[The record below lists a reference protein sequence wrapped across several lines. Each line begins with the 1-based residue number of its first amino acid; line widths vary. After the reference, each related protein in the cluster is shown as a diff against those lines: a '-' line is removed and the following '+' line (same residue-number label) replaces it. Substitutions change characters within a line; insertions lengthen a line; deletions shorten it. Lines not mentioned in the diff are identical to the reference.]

1 MIKSNQNEKK
11 ITALYCRLSQED
23 ENKGD
28 SDSIINQKSI
38 LTKYAK
44 DNGFENI
51 EVFVD
56 DGYSGVS
63 FNRPDFQRLLE
74 LMEQGRVSTLIT
86 KDLSR
91 LGRNYIEVGNYTE
104 ILFPRWNVRY
114 IAVNDN
120 YDSLYSESNEYA
132 PLKNLFNEWFARDT
146 SKKIRAAI
154 KAKAERGERIGTV
167 IPYGYKRDPEIKG
180 HLLINPETAPV
191 VKMIFSLCAEGKGPR
206 VIANALRE
214 KKIPKPTMYRFMTEG
229 IYGTVTDTEDMY
241 GWNDRTVAGILDNEI
256 YLGHTV
262 NCRTTVVSYKDK
274 RVIDRPESE
283 QYRFEHTHEAIVDQ
297 TTWDIVRQVRQG
309 KRRRNSM
316 GEVNKYSGLLYCAD
330 CGSKLYFVRGRTMEP
345 DAFNFICS
353 RYRKHMGEKQCTPH
367 SIREIAL
374 DEIILE
380 EIRRVTSEARKHTAE
395 FVRFISQKSSSEN
408 RKELNA
414 KLSEQ
419 GKLTKRNEELNLLF
433 KRLYED
439 NVLGKVTNEQFR
451 MLSDGYNAEQKTT
464 VERLE
469 QLKVEIEQ
477 LKSTA
482 VNVERFVSLARRYT
496 DIREL
501 TPEILRTFISKIV
514 IHERPSRKKSE
525 GEQRIDIY
533 FTHIGSMPDSESEK
547 VDHCRDKAISAR
559 TAEFSDTHQKPIS
572 SIRA

>member
-1 MIKSNQNEKK
+1 MKSNQNEKK

-44 DNGFENI
+44 DNGFESI

-74 LMEQGRVSTLIT
+74 LMEQGKVSTLIT

-154 KAKAERGERIGTV
+154 KAKAERGERVGTV

-180 HLLINPETAPV
+180 HLLINPETASV

-206 VIANALRE
+206 VIANALRK

-229 IYGTVTDTEDMY
+229 IYGAVTDTEDMY

-283 QYRFEHTHEAIVDQ
+283 QYRFENTHEAIVDR

-330 CGSKLYFVRGRTMEP
+330 CGSKLYFVRGRTMKP

-380 EIRRVTSEARKHTAE
+380 EIRRVISEARKHTAE

-469 QLKVEIEQ
+469 QLKTEIEQ

-482 VNVERFVSLARRYT
+482 INVERFVALARKYT

-514 IHERPSRKKSE
+514 IHERPSRKKNE

-533 FTHIGSMPDSESEK
+533 FTHIGSMPDSESERA
-547 VDHCRDKAISAR
+547 DHCRDKAISAK
-559 TAEFSDTHQKPIS
+559 TAQFPDADQKPFS
-572 SIRA
+572 TIRA

>member
-74 LMEQGRVSTLIT
+74 LMEQGKVSTLIT

-482 VNVERFVSLARRYT
+482 VNVERFVSLARKYT

>member
-74 LMEQGRVSTLIT
+74 LMEKGRVSTLIT

-154 KAKAERGERIGTV
+154 KAKAERGERVGTV
-167 IPYGYKRDPEIKG
+167 IPYGYKRNPEIKG
-180 HLLINPETAPV
+180 HLIINPETAPV

-206 VIANALRE
+206 VIANALRK

-283 QYRFEHTHEAIVDQ
+283 QYRFENTHEAIVDQ

-330 CGSKLYFVRGRTMEP
+330 CGSKLYFVRGRTMKP

-380 EIRRVTSEARKHTAE
+380 EIRRVISEARKHTAE

-419 GKLTKRNEELNLLF
+419 SKLTKRNEELNLLF

-439 NVLGKVTNEQFR
+439 NVLGKVTYEQFR

-469 QLKVEIEQ
+469 QLKAEIDQ

-482 VNVERFVSLARRYT
+482 INVERFVALARRYT

-514 IHERPSRKKSE
+514 IHERPSRKKND

-533 FTHIGSMPDSESEK
+533 FTHIGSMPDSEPERA
-547 VDHCRDKAISAR
+547 DHCRNKAISAK
-559 TAEFSDTHQKPIS
+559 TAEFSNTHQKPIS
-572 SIRA
+572 TIRA